1 MLLLMVLSVSGAV
14 GVGQETADASID
26 GVGGGHGSAHS
37 DDVDGDDVVGGDVGR
52 ESADASS
59 DGAGGGHGSAHSDD
73 VEDDGVVGV
82 DIADG
87 DVAVCSVTSGVVGG
101 GVAGGGVAGA
111 CLGRVNRFLLSKRSC
126 LIFVSRVCVGGMVVV
141 VVVDASVLV

>member
-59 DGAGGGHGSAHSDD
+59 DGVGGGHGSAHSVD

-82 DIADG
+82 DIDDG
-87 DVAVCSVTSGVVGG
+87 GVAVCSVTS

-111 CLGRVNRFLLSKRSC
+111 CLGRVNRFLLSKWSC